1 MNRTPAKTL
10 GAPPDGENA
19 WEGVDVTAVAG
30 ELLAELGQR
39 EWKLACAESLTGG
52 MIASTIVGIPGASE
66 VLLGGVV
73 TYTDAIKTRVLA
85 VDAELLETHTAYSA
99 ECARAMAAGA
109 RRLFGAEVAIS
120 STGVA
125 GPGSD
130 LGVNPGCGFL
140 GCITH
145 ETSLVWPV
153 QVPSDLGR
161 LGIRQAFTRGAL
173 ALLQQVLL
181 SGRA

>member
-1 MNRTPAKTL
+1 MNSRLEETPT
-10 GAPPDGENA
+10 DEENA
-19 WEGVDVTAVAG
+19 WWEVNAPALARK
-30 ELLAELGQR
+30 LLAELSR
-39 EWKLACAESLTGG
+39 RDWKLSCAESLTGG

-73 TYTDAIKTRVLA
+73 TYTDAIKTRVLG
-85 VDAELLETHTAYSA
+85 VDMGLLETHTAYSA
-99 ECARAMAAGA
+99 ECAEAMARGA
-109 RRLFGAEVAIS
+109 RNLFGAEVAIS

-130 LGVNPGCGFL
+130 LGVSPGRGFL
-140 GCITH
+140 GCITP

-153 QVPSDLGR
+153 RVSSDLKR
-161 LGIRQAFTRGAL
+161 FRIRQAFTRGAL